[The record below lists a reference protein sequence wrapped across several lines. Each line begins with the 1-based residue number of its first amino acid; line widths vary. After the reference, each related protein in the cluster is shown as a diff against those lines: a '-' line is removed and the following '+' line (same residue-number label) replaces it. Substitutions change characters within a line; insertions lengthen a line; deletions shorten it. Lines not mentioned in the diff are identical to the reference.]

1 MEREF
6 AITIDE
12 SAVVSRIDYSVTAAT
27 LSGPDEFDAAEN
39 LESVLESVLTNTPE
53 PQYLQYAAAQAIQ
66 RLTSRADESPEA
78 WAEDAAKVFFA
89 DLEVEDR

>member
-1 MEREF
+1 MGREF

-12 SAVVSRIDYSVTAAT
+12 SAVVRRIDYSVTAAS

-39 LESVLESVLTNTPE
+39 LESVLESVLADTPE

-66 RLTSRADESPEA
+66 RITSRADETPEA
-78 WAEDAAKVFFA
+78 WAEVAAKTFFA
-89 DLEVEDR
+89 DLEIENR